1 MASPSN
7 SIGAVVIDA
16 NIAVAL
22 AAHESGRD
30 VAATAE
36 LVSYA
41 AQDMHCAIS
50 SSGGHFH
57 LQPMLQQ

>member
-1 MASPSN
+1 MASPPN
-7 SIGAVVIDA
+7 NIGAVVLDA

-30 VAATAE
+30 IVATAE

-41 AQDMHCAIS
+41 ARGYNLYAPGAIVPET
-50 SSGGHFH
+50 
-57 LQPMLQQ
+57 LYAL